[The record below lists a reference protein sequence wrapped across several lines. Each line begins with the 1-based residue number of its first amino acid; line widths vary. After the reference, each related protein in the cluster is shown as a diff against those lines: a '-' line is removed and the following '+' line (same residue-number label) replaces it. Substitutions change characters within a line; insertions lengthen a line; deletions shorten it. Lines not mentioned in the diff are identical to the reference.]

1 MSNTTAHT
9 TTLSSPFG
17 DLILCATAHG
27 LCAVAFAA
35 SSQDVWRHLHRHK
48 IDTFTAGDSPIL
60 TAARAYLESYFA
72 GERPALNFPL
82 DLRGTAFQRTVWQ
95 ALLTIPYGETRA
107 YRDIALQ
114 IERPR
119 AVRAVG
125 QAVGANPVSI
135 IVPCHR
141 VVGRNGDLVG
151 YGGGLRLKQA
161 LLALEKGLRELPLP
175 TSAY

>member
-1 MSNTTAHT
+1 MSTTSALT
-9 TTLSSPFG
+9 TTLTSPFG
-17 DLILCATAHG
+17 DLILCATEQG

-35 SSQDVWRHLHRHK
+35 SSQAVLRHLRRHR
-48 IDTFTAGDSPIL
+48 IATFSAGESPIL
-60 TAARAYLESYFA
+60 AAARAYLESYFA
-72 GERPALNFPL
+72 GERPELNFPL
-82 DLRGTAFQRTVWQ
+82 DLRGTAFQRAVWQ

-107 YRDIALQ
+107 YSDIARY

-125 QAVGANPVSI
+125 RAVGANPVSI

-151 YGGGLRLKQA
+151 YGGGLHLKQA
-161 LLALEKGLRELPLP
+161 LLALEQGLRELPLP
-175 TSAY
+175 ESAH

>member
-1 MSNTTAHT
+1 MNNTSAFT
-9 TTLSSPFG
+9 TTLNSPLG
-17 DLILCATAHG
+17 DLVLCATEQG

-35 SSQDVWRHLHRHK
+35 SSQDVLRHLRRHK
-48 IDTFTAGDSPIL
+48 ITTFTTGESPIL
-60 TAARAYLESYFA
+60 TTARAYLENYFA
-72 GERPALNFPL
+72 GERPVLNFPL
-82 DLRGTAFQRTVWQ
+82 DLRGTAFQRAVWQ

-107 YRDIALQ
+107 YSAIAQQ

-125 QAVGANPVSI
+125 RAVGANPISI

-151 YGGGLRLKQA
+151 YGGGLHLKQA
-161 LLALEKGLRELPLP
+161 LLALEQGARELPLP
-175 TSAY
+175 ASTH